1 MSLTVEPVYS
11 PGRHLVLSDLLLKLL
26 LLLLL
31 RDLSVVSSFV
41 QSFVFAHGS
50 PVRAEDG
57 GAVTA
62 AAAETA
68 PRVGVRVGN
77 QLQVVEVWSVVVIK
91 SVPLPGCGGGVVVFI
106 HDLTAADGAGEPGE
120 K

>member
-50 PVRAEDG
+50 PVRADDG
-57 GAVTA
+57 GAVTAA

-77 QLQVVEVWSVVVIK
+77 QLQVVEV
-91 SVPLPGCGGGVVVFI
+91 
-106 HDLTAADGAGEPGE
+106 
-120 K
+120 